1 MTHHSGIDLTGPG
14 SLLTPS
20 VPADR
25 ASPQVANAHV
35 LRQRA
40 EAQFSQESV
49 SQTDALSEPVSP
61 HVQQLVHDLQVHQI
75 ELELQNDE
83 LRQSHLALDSA
94 RARYFDLYDLA
105 PVGYVT
111 LREDGLIA
119 EANLTAATLLGVP
132 RSGLWNRPL
141 HGFFVKE
148 DQDGFYL
155 LRKQLRE
162 SGEPQSRELRMT
174 RRDGVQLW
182 VHVMA
187 TVTTD
192 HTGACEMRMVLS
204 DITALKTLEGKLER
218 MAHFDALTNLPNRL
232 LKADRL
238 QQAMAQARRSG
249 QGLAMVYIDL
259 DGFKSINDK
268 HGHTAG
274 DQMLVAVA
282 GQMQLVLREGDTL
295 ARLGGDEFVAVLVNV
310 SDITACAPLLE
321 RLLVAAAQPM
331 AFNGEVLKVSASLGV
346 TFYPQAQEVEG
357 DQLLRQA
364 DLAMYQA
371 KQAGKNRW
379 HAFDTVH
386 DTCLR
391 GWHQDLHLIGQ
402 GFHRHEFVL
411 HYQPK
416 VNLRTGQVVGAE
428 ALIRWQ
434 HPTRGLLLPSNFLPV
449 VEDHALAVDIG
460 EWVMDTALS
469 QMASWQSQGV
479 HVPVSINVGARQLQQ
494 ANFVQRL
501 RAHLDHHPGVN
512 PADLTLE
519 ILETSALRD
528 IPFVSQVIDE
538 CHEMGVAF
546 ALDDFGTGYSSLTYL
561 KRLRVTVLK
570 IDQSF
575 VHDMLNNPNDL
586 AILKGIIGLAAA
598 FKHEVI
604 AEGVETESHGALL
617 LQLGCE
623 LAQGFCLARPMPA
636 QELPGWIQGWGAK
649 LKAKL
654 APSPLLAS

>member
-1 MTHHSGIDLTGPG
+1 MTHNSGIDFTGPV

-20 VPADR
+20 LLTSRVLPQFAD
-25 ASPQVANAHV
+25 AQL

-40 EAQFSQESV
+40 EAQFNQQSASQA
-49 SQTDALSEPVSP
+49 DALSESWLLEID
-61 HVQQLVHDLQVHQI
+61 QMVHDLQVHQI
-75 ELELQNDE
+75 ELELQNEE

-111 LREDGLIA
+111 LHDDGLIA
-119 EANLTAATLLGVP
+119 EANLTAATLLGVS
-132 RSGLWNRPL
+132 RSDLTSRSL
-141 HGFFVKE
+141 HAFFVKE
-148 DQDGFYL
+148 DKDGFYL
-155 LRKQLRE
+155 LCKQLRE

-174 RRDGVQLW
+174 RRDGVQVW

-192 HTGACEMRMVLS
+192 NTGACEMRMVLS
-204 DITALKTLEGKLER
+204 DITALKTLESKLER

-232 LKADRL
+232 LKADRV

-259 DGFKSINDK
+259 DGFKSINDTY
-268 HGHTAG
+268 GHTAG

-282 GQMQLVLREGDTL
+282 GQMHQVLREGDTL
-295 ARLGGDEFVAVLVNV
+295 ARLGGDEFVAVLVNM
-310 SDITACAPLLE
+310 SDITACTPLLE

-331 AFNGEVLKVSASLGV
+331 AFNGKVLKVSASLGV
-346 TFYPQAQEVEG
+346 TFYPQAQEIEG
-357 DQLLRQA
+357 DQLMRQA

-379 HAFDTVH
+379 HAFDTVQ

-391 GWHQDLHLIGQ
+391 GWHQDLHLVELAFQ
-402 GFHRHEFVL
+402 RHEFVL

-460 EWVMDTALS
+460 EWVIDTALS
-469 QMASWQSQGV
+469 QMECWQSQGV
-479 HVPVSINVGARQLQQ
+479 HVPVSINVGAQQLQQ

-512 PADLTLE
+512 PTDLTLE

-528 IPFVSQVIDE
+528 ISIVSQVIDE
-538 CHEMGVAF
+538 CHRMGVAF

-575 VHDMLNNPNDL
+575 VRDMLNSPDDL
-586 AILKGIIGLAAA
+586 AILKGIIGLATAL
-598 FKHEVI
+598 KHEVI
-604 AEGVETESHGALL
+604 AEGVETASHGANL

-623 LAQGFCLARPMPA
+623 LAQGYCLSRPMPA
-636 QELPGWIQGWGAK
+636 QDLPGWILRWDAE

-654 APSPLLAS
+654 ALGPLLTL